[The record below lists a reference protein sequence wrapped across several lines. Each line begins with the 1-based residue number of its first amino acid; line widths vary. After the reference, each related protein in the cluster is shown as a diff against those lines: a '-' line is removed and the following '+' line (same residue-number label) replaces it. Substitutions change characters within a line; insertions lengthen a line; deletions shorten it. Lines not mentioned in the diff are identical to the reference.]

1 MPYTGARN
9 SNGKRHGQG
18 IMTSADCSTYA
29 GEYKIDMRNG
39 QGTYTN
45 AHGETYTRE
54 WIDDK

>member
-1 MPYTGARN
+1 
-9 SNGKRHGQG
+9 
-18 IMTSADCSTYA
+18 MTSADGSTYA

-45 AHGETYTRE
+45 ANGETYTRE